1 MTQNKPNGSHPEM
14 RLPYSTTWKF
24 KEERLRAISEIR
36 PKLQTLTNEMLTWGF
51 HYTEIFC
58 VRWAIGEALHNAIK
72 HGHQEDESKI
82 VQLNYLISADYVLAE
97 VIDQGP
103 GFDPKAVPNPFV
115 ARREGQ
121 VARRGLFFMSL
132 FMSWV
137 RFEGR
142 GNRVTLCKM
151 RSPRNG
157 GSGFPDN

>member
-1 MTQNKPNGSHPEM
+1 MTQNKPNGSSSELNFPF
-14 RLPYSTTWKF
+14 SASWKF
-24 KEERLRAISEIR
+24 KEERLHAIDEIR
-36 PKLQTLTNEMLTWGF
+36 PKLKNLTNEMLAWGF

-72 HGHQEDESKI
+72 HGHQEDATKI

-97 VIDQGP
+97 VIDEGP
-103 GFDPKAVPNPFV
+103 GFDPKTVPNPFV
-115 ARREGQ
+115 ARQQGD
-121 VARRGLFFMSL
+121 VAKRGLFFMSL

-157 GSGFPDN
+157 DSGFPDN

>member
-1 MTQNKPNGSHPEM
+1 MKFPFSAD
-14 RLPYSTTWKF
+14 WKF

-36 PKLQTLTNEMLTWGF
+36 PKLQILTNEMLAWGF

-58 VRWAIGEALHNAIK
+58 VRWAIGEALQNAIK

-82 VQLNYLISADYVLAE
+82 VQLNYLISQDYVLGE

-103 GFDPKAVPNPFV
+103 GFDPKTVPNPFT
-115 ARREGQ
+115 ARRQGQ
-121 VARRGLFFMSL
+121 TARRGLFFMSL